1 MHRKQF
7 IKHCGFACAG
17 ATIGMLLLDG
27 CASSKT
33 VTGKIVDTDLVISTE
48 KFLSK
53 KSAQPT
59 YRKYI
64 IATHDQLRYPIYVY
78 RFSGNE
84 YFATLMQCTHQGAEL
99 QAFGDR
105 LQCPAHNS
113 EFNYKGEVLNGP
125 ANESLRSF
133 PVVIQNNL
141 LKISLKHV

>member
-7 IKHCGFACAG
+7 IKHCGFVCAG
-17 ATIGMLLLDG
+17 ATIGMSLLNG

-33 VTGKIVDTDLVISTE
+33 VTGKIVDSDLIISTE
-48 KFLSK
+48 NFLAE
-53 KSAQPT
+53 KSAQST

-64 IATHDQLRYPIYVY
+64 VVAHDQLRYPIYVY
-78 RFSGNE
+78 RFSDNE
-84 YFATLMQCTHQGAEL
+84 YYAVLMQCTHQGAEL

-105 LQCPAHNS
+105 LQCPAHDS
-113 EFNYKGEVLNGP
+113 EFNFKGEVLNGP

-133 PVVIQNNL
+133 PIVIDNNL